1 MYIHVLENICQVLT
15 ALPGLLRVV
24 ILGAITAGPSPPP
37 VVAETVMSD
46 TSVLGVRL
54 GIEKLVLLVVCSN

>member
-1 MYIHVLENICQVLT
+1 MI
-15 ALPGLLRVV
+15 LP
-24 ILGAITAGPSPPP
+24 ATTAGPFPLP